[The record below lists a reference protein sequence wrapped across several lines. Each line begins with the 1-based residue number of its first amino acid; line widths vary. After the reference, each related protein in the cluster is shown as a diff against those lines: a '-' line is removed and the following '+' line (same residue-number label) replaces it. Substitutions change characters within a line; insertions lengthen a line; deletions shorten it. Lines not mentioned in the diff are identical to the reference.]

1 MNDASSPQELL
12 SEDEASVAAG
22 VSQSTLRRFVEIG
35 VLRTISGSDGA
46 APRYNISELEQVFS
60 VQIPRARR
68 PRSFLQ
74 DTPEPNQEASED
86 SFATAPEAIRPTPS
100 VSSDAGR
107 GFRQVIELQERLL
120 AAKDVEIA
128 DLKSQREWL
137 QSRIEKLEQQ
147 SDRDKLILLSE
158 TQTIKQLIA
167 IESNRKSKVRAALE
181 FFGIIPVK
189 EPLQIPHQTFEMPAV
204 VAQSTPS

>member
-1 MNDASSPQELL
+1 
-12 SEDEASVAAG
+12 
-22 VSQSTLRRFVEIG
+22 
-35 VLRTISGSDGA
+35 
-46 APRYNISELEQVFS
+46 
-60 VQIPRARR
+60 
-68 PRSFLQ
+68 
-74 DTPEPNQEASED
+74 
-86 SFATAPEAIRPTPS
+86 
-100 VSSDAGR
+100 
-107 GFRQVIELQERLL
+107 VIELQERLL